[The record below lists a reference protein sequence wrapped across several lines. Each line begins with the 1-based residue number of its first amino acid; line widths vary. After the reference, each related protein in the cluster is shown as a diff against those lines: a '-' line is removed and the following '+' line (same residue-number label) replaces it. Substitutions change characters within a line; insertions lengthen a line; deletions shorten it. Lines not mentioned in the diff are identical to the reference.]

1 MLDFAER
8 AALGVTAIRSF
19 DFTECE
25 FRDDGPNGWITFEGV
40 ASVVDTPYTVR
51 DQLGEFTET
60 IVAGAFDK
68 TLGELKKRAAKGPQ
82 HDVALYINHDYRGLP
97 LATVSAGNLDLSATP
112 HLNMRAFLNPARPS
126 VQEARHAVADGQA
139 RQMSIGFS
147 VLNKKADVWNEDYTQ
162 RSIHELKLTEGSIVW
177 RGASPT
183 TTGAVR
189 SLDQAMRSITNLNI
203 SKDEARRLIKTLE
216 RRFSDVWNEE
226 VESWLELALKA
237 RFMAADPMAYI
248 DVEDFKDDSVV
259 FCMYGSKTEG
269 LYQLGYTL
277 NADNT
282 VALDPADPI
291 AVNEVSQYV
300 AIRSVTDA
308 IAQRDREDRER
319 LERKIAARPAWG

>member
-1 MLDFAER
+1 MDISAR
-8 AALGVTAIRSF
+8 ATPGVTITRSF
-19 DFTECE
+19 EFTECE
-25 FRDDGPNGWITFEGV
+25 FRDDGPNGWVTFEGV

-51 DQLGEFTET
+51 DSYGEFTET
-60 IVAGAFDK
+60 IKAGAFDK
-68 TLGELKKRAAKGPQ
+68 TLSELKQRAAKGRQ
-82 HDVALYINHDYRGLP
+82 HDVALFINHDYRGLP
-97 LATVSAGNLDLSATP
+97 LATVSSGNLDISATP

-147 VLNKKADVWNEDYTQ
+147 VPNKSRDVWNEGYTE

-177 RGASPT
+177 QGASPT
-183 TTGAVR
+183 TTGNVR
-189 SLDQAMRSITNLNI
+189 SFGEFMRAITDTDMT
-203 SKDEARRLIKTLE
+203 KDEMRRVVKTLE

-248 DVEDFKDDSVV
+248 DVEDFKDDSVI
-259 FCMYGSKTEG
+259 FCMYGSKMEG

-282 VALDPADPI
+282 VTLDPADPTP
-291 AVNEVSQYV
+291 VNEVSTYV
-300 AIRSVTDA
+300 AIRTA
-308 IAQRDREDRER
+308 NEFLERDRADMDRLLR
-319 LERKIAARPAWG
+319 NRPAPAIPWL

>member
-1 MLDFAER
+1 MLDIAER
-8 AALGVTAIRSF
+8 ATLGVTAIRSF

-40 ASVVDTPYTVR
+40 ASVVDTPYAVR
-51 DQLGEFTET
+51 DHMGEFTET
-60 IVAGAFDK
+60 IVTGAFDK

-147 VLNKKADVWNEDYTQ
+147 VLNKKADVWNETYTE

-189 SLDQAMRSITNLNI
+189 
-203 SKDEARRLIKTLE
+203 
-216 RRFSDVWNEE
+216 
-226 VESWLELALKA
+226 
-237 RFMAADPMAYI
+237 
-248 DVEDFKDDSVV
+248 
-259 FCMYGSKTEG
+259 
-269 LYQLGYTL
+269 
-277 NADNT
+277 
-282 VALDPADPI
+282 ALDDLLGMFPAGAEYDE
-291 AVNEVSQYV
+291 NEVRR
-300 AIRSVTDA
+300 AINHLEALLPAPEVQAISDA

-319 LERKIAARPAWG
+319 LERKLAARPSWG